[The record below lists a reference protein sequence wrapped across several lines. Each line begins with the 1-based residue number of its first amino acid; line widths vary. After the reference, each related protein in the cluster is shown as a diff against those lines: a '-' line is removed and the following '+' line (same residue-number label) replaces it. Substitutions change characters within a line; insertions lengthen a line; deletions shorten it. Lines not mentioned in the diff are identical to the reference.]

1 MVLTYLETRH
11 TDGLVG
17 LFWVIKIN
25 EPKKIE
31 VKKEEVKK
39 VKKKDNAD
47 GSNFE
52 RWA

>member
-31 VKKEEVKK
+31 VKK